1 MKQMAEHTQPDADAD
16 IQNPNLKPLG
26 RAQNMNLK
34 FVWSPEVA
42 KFFVAN
48 ENYASLNNQV
58 LAINYTLH
66 RCKIS
71 FATAYRMCPSHPTY
85 FMQTKLIT
93 TAVVKGR
100 KAKQATGSWLLAPVF
115 SPSFVNSQLVIS

>member
-1 MKQMAEHTQPDADAD
+1 MKQMAQPDADAE
-16 IQNPNLKPLG
+16 IQKPNLKPLG

-71 FATAYRMCPSHPTY
+71 LPRPPGCVRAIPH
-85 FMQTKLIT
+85 
-93 TAVVKGR
+93 
-100 KAKQATGSWLLAPVF
+100 
-115 SPSFVNSQLVIS
+115 ISCKRS